1 MPRNNQK
8 VVPQAAQALDRL
20 KQETA
25 AELGIPN
32 YQGYLGD
39 VPSKQNGAVGGHMV
53 RKMIRLAESQIAG
66 TPNPTAITGPSTT
79 APTGIAG
86 GPGYAGGAAAGFTA
100 PTTPGPTA

>member
-1 MPRNNQK
+1 MPRNNQRL
-8 VVPQAAQALDRL
+8 VPQASQALDRL

-39 VPSKQNGAVGGHMV
+39 VPSKQNGAVGGNMV

-66 TPNPTAITGPSTT
+66 STNPTAVTGPSNAT
-79 APTGIAG
+79 AT
-86 GPGYAGGAAAGFTA
+86 GFT
-100 PTTPGPTA
+100 GPAR

>member
-66 TPNPTAITGPSTT
+66 SASPTSITGPTT
-79 APTGIAG
+79 GAAG
-86 GPGYAGGAAAGFTA
+86 GFGGGAGAGFAGGTAGVGG
-100 PTTPGPTA
+100 TTGA

>member
-1 MPRNNQK
+1 MPRTNQK
-8 VVPQAAQALDRL
+8 VVPQAEAALGRL

-32 YQGYLGD
+32 YTGYLGD

-66 TPNPTAITGPSTT
+66 TTSPTAVTGPT
-79 APTGIAG
+79 AAGGFAAGPTG
-86 GPGYAGGAAAGFTA
+86 AAGFA
-100 PTTPGPTA
+100 AGASAGFTPPGA